1 MANTLEKKV
10 KDKVRKVL
18 AGVNAYVVTPATHGY
33 GVSGVPDILV
43 CYHGRFLAI
52 ECKAGNNHPTAL
64 QIRNLSQIAST
75 GGYTLVVNEDNID
88 DVEDVLARIDR
99 DRGYAGTYR

>member
-1 MANTLEKKV
+1 MANTPEKKV

-99 DRGYAGTYR
+99 DQGYAKG

>member
-99 DRGYAGTYR
+99 DQGYAGAYR

>member
-1 MANTLEKKV
+1 MANTPEKKV

-88 DVEDVLARIDR
+88 DVVDVLARIDR
-99 DRGYAGTYR
+99 DRGYAKG

>member
-1 MANTLEKKV
+1 MANTPEKKV

-99 DRGYAGTYR
+99 DRGYGGAYR

>member
-1 MANTLEKKV
+1 MANTPEKKV

-99 DRGYAGTYR
+99 DRGYAKG

>member
-1 MANTLEKKV
+1 MANTPEKKV

-18 AGVNAYVVTPATHGY
+18 AGVKAYVVTPATHGY

-99 DRGYAGTYR
+99 DQGYAKG

>member
-1 MANTLEKKV
+1 MANTPEKKV

-99 DRGYAGTYR
+99 DRGYAGAYR